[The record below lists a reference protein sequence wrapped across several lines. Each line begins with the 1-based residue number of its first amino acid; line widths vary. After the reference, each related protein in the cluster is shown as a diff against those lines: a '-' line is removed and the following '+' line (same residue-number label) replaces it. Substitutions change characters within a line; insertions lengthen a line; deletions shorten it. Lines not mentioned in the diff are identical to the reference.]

1 MDSHLTVIFVVISV
15 LKHSYPLGVR
25 IQASI
30 EHYMLWDTNRAYIE
44 LISNCFC
51 YYEYLLCRDRAAEWD
66 FYRIRHTTG
75 CQHQDIKKFM
85 PNVYVE
91 TQIRLLN
98 VVHFTRLKTT
108 ILDPDVN
115 MILYFH

>member
-51 YYEYLLCRDRAAEWD
+51 YYEYLLCRDHGRA
-66 FYRIRHTTG
+66 I
-75 CQHQDIKKFM
+75 
-85 PNVYVE
+85 V
-91 TQIRLLN
+91 RLQRAGLGAA
-98 VVHFTRLKTT
+98 TLS
-108 ILDPDVN
+108 
-115 MILYFH
+115 